1 MDAQNDLDGLRLL
14 LVEDEFVLA
23 LGITD
28 VLVDAGADVLGP
40 VGSVSDALSLVE
52 QIPEIDAAVLDVN
65 LAGETIYPV
74 ADALQARG
82 VPFLFATANDR
93 AQLPERFAGVPLCRK
108 PFDAAT
114 FRTAISVL
122 RSTPQIPPAA

>member
-1 MDAQNDLDGLRLL
+1 MDARPDLDGLHLL

-23 LGITD
+23 LGIAD

-40 VGSVSDALSLVE
+40 VGAVDDALRLVE

-74 ADALQARG
+74 ADALLTRN
-82 VPFLFATANDR
+82 VPFLFATANER
-93 AQLPERFAGVPLCRK
+93 AQLPARFAGVPLCRK

-114 FRTAISVL
+114 IRGALDDLLTA
-122 RSTPQIPPAA
+122 RMPPVT

>member
-1 MDAQNDLDGLRLL
+1 MHPQNDLDGLRLL
-14 LVEDEFVLA
+14 LVEDEYVLA

-82 VPFLFATANDR
+82 VPFLFATANER
-93 AQLPERFAGVPLCRK
+93 AQLPERFADVPLCHK
-108 PFDAAT
+108 PFDVAT
-114 FRTAISVL
+114 FRSVL
-122 RSTPQIPPAA
+122 AHLRVPRLPPVA

>member
-1 MDAQNDLDGLRLL
+1 MDAHPDLDGLRLL

-40 VGSVSDALSLVE
+40 VGSVADALALVQ

-82 VPFLFATANDR
+82 VPFLFATANER
-93 AQLPERFAGVPLCRK
+93 AQLPERFSNVPLCRK
-108 PFDAAT
+108 PFDPVA
-114 FRTAISVL
+114 FRSALDALEIRHL
-122 RSTPQIPPAA
+122 PPAA

>member
-1 MDAQNDLDGLRLL
+1 MDPHNDLDGLRLL

-74 ADALQARG
+74 ADALKSRG
-82 VPFLFATANDR
+82 VPFLFATANER
-93 AQLPERFAGVPLCRK
+93 AQLPERFADVPLCRK
-108 PFDAAT
+108 PFDATT
-114 FRTAISVL
+114 FREAFDTLHIARL
-122 RSTPQIPPAA
+122 PPAA